1 MASSSSSSG
10 SPAGYAVGID
20 EAGRGPVLGPLVYGA
35 AYCPVDRQAQ
45 LADLGVADSKTLTA
59 DDRERLLAAIDA
71 CAFLRYELDAIPSA
85 TISALML
92 RRRKYNLNL
101 ISHDS
106 AVGLVRRIMASGVA
120 VAEIY
125 VDTVGDPDKYER
137 KLSALF
143 PQAKCVVRKKADSL
157 FPIVSAASICAKT
170 ARDRLL
176 SEWSF
181 KEEGAG
187 DALPFSRAFG
197 SGYPSDPATK
207 QWLVDHCDRVFGFP
221 DLVRFSWQTTK
232 TILEQRCVSVAWPD
246 DDDDG
251 NGQKENRK
259 RTITSFFGSAAA
271 PPAAPTRHHYFTR
284 RRMKLLEA
292 SH

>member
-1 MASSSSSSG
+1 MTSRERQERYFRQQRLLVSFLPLRLTDVTSAPVITRATLDAPDRSDGGESAPILAEMASSSSSSG

-157 FPIVSAASICAKT
+157 FPIVSAASICAKVG
-170 ARDRLL
+170 RR
-176 SEWSF
+176 
-181 KEEGAG
+181 
-187 DALPFSRAFG
+187 R
-197 SGYPSDPATK
+197 
-207 QWLVDHCDRVFGFP
+207 R
-221 DLVRFSWQTTK
+221 RTTMC
-232 TILEQRCVSVAWPD
+232 T
-246 DDDDG
+246 
-251 NGQKENRK
+251 
-259 RTITSFFGSAAA
+259 AAA
-271 PPAAPTRHHYFTR
+271 ERV
-284 RRMKLLEA
+284 L
-292 SH
+292 